1 MNENYDAAH
10 ALLLA
15 LFHVSVSAVTSE
27 KFLSRYSPDEWL
39 GWDLQLWPFC
49 RSKVFPQQEYDVLSS
64 LHYTIQH
71 CVQPTDSSC
80 WCLNCISC
88 TEGMTQDPTFLFIC
102 IVQVVAKPSAPPF
115 AVHLSDNNYDLAE
128 GSPEVTWSLPC
139 FNRCLNF
146 W

>member
-1 MNENYDAAH
+1 MMQPMLSSWLYFT
-10 ALLLA
+10 L
-15 LFHVSVSAVTSE
+15 VSLQSPVRNFSPGIPQMSDLVGT
-27 KFLSRYSPDEWL
+27 YSF
-39 GWDLQLWPFC
+39 WPFC
-49 RSKVFPQQEYDVLSS
+49 KCKVFPQQEYDVLSS